1 MRGDA
6 LAPTAATIDGPAVS
20 SVAAAYAFCRRVT
33 HKHGANFSVG
43 FRFLPDR
50 KRSAVYAAYAFCRW
64 ADDIA
69 DQTTERADARLD
81 EWERELETC
90 YAGSPGHAITVAL
103 ADALR
108 HFAIPKAAFAA
119 LIAGCRQD
127 LVKSRYADFA
137 ELRQYCD
144 LVATSISD
152 ISLSIFGCRT
162 PAAKEHGRSLATA
175 LQLTNITRDIGDDL
189 RRDRI
194 YLPREDLDRFGVSEQ
209 DLLDRVHT
217 VQMADLIGFEA
228 ERALAHFRAAL
239 PLLEEIT
246 PDSRFPVLMM
256 GSIYSEVLRKVFAD
270 PFATLHRR
278 VALSLPRKVFVVLR
292 GLARPRFA

>member
-1 MRGDA
+1 VKADA
-6 LAPTAATIDGPAVS
+6 PAPAGPAGGAPELSGVS
-20 SVAAAYAFCRRVT
+20 EAYAFCRRIT

-50 KRSAVYAAYAFCRW
+50 KRNAVYAAYAFCRW

-69 DQTTERADARLD
+69 DDPGQNVVARLD
-81 EWERELETC
+81 DWERELEAC
-90 YAGSPGHAITVAL
+90 YAGRPGHPITVAL

-108 HFAIPKAAFAA
+108 YFPIPKAAFAA

-127 LVKSRYADFA
+127 TVKSRYADFA
-137 ELRQYCD
+137 ELMQYCD
-144 LVATSISD
+144 YVATSISD
-152 ISLSIFGCRT
+152 ISLSIFGHRT
-162 PAAKEHGRSLATA
+162 PRAKEYGRSLATA

-194 YLPREDLDRFGVSEQ
+194 YVPREDLDRFGVTEA
-209 DLLDRVHT
+209 DLLERAHGDR
-217 VQMADLIGFEA
+217 MRALIEFEA
-228 ERALAHFRAAL
+228 HRALSHFRDAL

-256 GSIYSEVLRKVFAD
+256 GSIYSEVLRKVLSD

-278 VALSLPRKVFVVLR
+278 VALSFPRKVFVVLR
-292 GLARPRFA
+292 GLVRPRFA